1 MKYIINIGTLLMLF
15 ISLSGSSCH
24 REEHRYI
31 YIKNSSDKTIY
42 YRFSFAYPDTTLTR
56 SDPDNYKINP
66 KSQTFTTAS
75 VFAFNPM
82 SQMFIFDAD
91 VIEREPWDSIVAH
104 HMVLKRYQFTES
116 DMGKSNWTITFP

>member
-1 MKYIINIGTLLMLF
+1 MIKIGALLMLF

-24 REEHRYI
+24 REEYI

-42 YRFSFAYPDTTLTR
+42 YRFSFAYPDTTLKK
-56 SDPDNYKINP
+56 SDPDNYKVNS

-75 VFAFNPM
+75 VFAFNPTL
-82 SQMFIFDAD
+82 QLFIFDAD
-91 VIEREPWDSIVAH
+91 VIEKEPWDTIVAH

-116 DMGKSNWTITFP
+116 EMQKSNWTITYP

>member
-24 REEHRYI
+24 REEYI
-31 YIKNSSDKTIY
+31 YINNSSYKNIY
-42 YRFSFAYPDTTLTR
+42 YRFSFAYPDTTLKR
-56 SDPDNYKINP
+56 SDPDNYKVNS

-75 VFAFNPM
+75 VFAFNPTL
-82 SQMFIFDAD
+82 QMFIFDAD
-91 VIEREPWDSIVAH
+91 VIEKEPWDSIAAH

-116 DMGKSNWTITFP
+116 DMERMNWTITYP